1 MSDRKP
7 ILVTLDDDKEIADV
21 VGAVAEQAGFDAKVT
36 TSHGSFHDAIH
47 LHNPDVIVLDLQMP
61 EMDGIQVL
69 RSLAD
74 KNIRA
79 GILLVT
85 GMDERTMAA
94 AEQYGKSK
102 GLLILG
108 ALQKPFMPEDLL
120 EKLHSARSA
129 TGPLTAGDLEQ
140 AIANN
145 QLVVYYQAIVRRF
158 ADSTWDIGSM
168 EALLRWDH
176 PERGILTPDA
186 FLDMGEKSGL
196 MGALTDFVLQ
206 RGIEQLK
213 GWQVKRLNLGL
224 RINIAASL
232 INDIDF
238 PDRLEQLLAEQ
249 ELDPSALT
257 LEITETAMLGQHPDT
272 FDILTR
278 LRVKN
283 INLAIDDFGIGYSS
297 LTQLFRMPFN
307 EMKIDKSL
315 MLRIPQSKEAKIM
328 VETLVELAH
337 KLNLTACAEGVETP
351 EALDFLDS
359 ISCDS
364 AQGFLISRPLAPEN
378 VPSVIDRWDRR
389 QHEEPEQE
397 AS

>member
-1 MSDRKP
+1 MSDRRP

-36 TSHGSFHDAIH
+36 TSPGPFHDAID
-47 LHNPDVIVLDLQMP
+47 LHDPDVIVLDLQMP

-69 RSLAD
+69 RSLAEKD
-74 KNIRA
+74 VRA

-94 AEQYGKSK
+94 AEQYGRSK
-102 GLLILG
+102 DLLVLG

-120 EKLHSARSA
+120 ETLRSARSA
-129 TGPLTAGDLEQ
+129 TGQLTAKDLQ
-140 AIANN
+140 HAIENDE
-145 QLVVYYQAIVRRF
+145 LLVYYQAIVRRF

-176 PERGILTPDA
+176 PQRGILTPDA

-213 GWQVKRLNLGL
+213 GWQAKRLNLGL

-238 PDRLEQLLAEQ
+238 PDRLEQLLAR
-249 ELDPSALT
+249 AG
-257 LEITETAMLGQHPDT
+257 A
-272 FDILTR
+272 
-278 LRVKN
+278 
-283 INLAIDDFGIGYSS
+283 
-297 LTQLFRMPFN
+297 
-307 EMKIDKSL
+307 
-315 MLRIPQSKEAKIM
+315 
-328 VETLVELAH
+328 
-337 KLNLTACAEGVETP
+337 
-351 EALDFLDS
+351 
-359 ISCDS
+359 
-364 AQGFLISRPLAPEN
+364 
-378 VPSVIDRWDRR
+378 
-389 QHEEPEQE
+389 
-397 AS
+397 